1 MIAIGAHGIVKSFG
15 GRRILDELELEIDE
29 RARIGIIGANGSGK
43 STLLRILAG
52 LEDADAGEV
61 ARRKDAVVAY
71 LPQQVPGDERT
82 ALQTVLAARPDL
94 EALEHELSAAAA
106 RLAEPAVAQTSS

>member
-15 GRRILDELELEIDE
+15 GRRILDGLELEIDE

-61 ARRKDAVVAY
+61 SRRKDAVVAY
-71 LPQQVPGDERT
+71 LPQQVPGDEPGPASPDSQRSRLLLSSATRT
-82 ALQTVLAARPDL
+82 SLS
-94 EALEHELSAAAA
+94 SAAPPSP
-106 RLAEPAVAQTSS
+106 RSCRSGC